1 MDFLTFMM
9 ELDISYYLVW
19 KNKMQ
24 FMIGLDILQVG
35 KVVLDIEL
43 VITSQVSVLIH
54 IILYLYKKHWLFRM
68 L

>member
-1 MDFLTFMM
+1 MDFLTFLM

-54 IILYLYKKHWLFRM
+54 IILYL
-68 L
+68 

>member
-54 IILYLYKKHWLFRM
+54 IILYL
-68 L
+68 

>member
-24 FMIGLDILQVG
+24 FMIGLDILQVE
-35 KVVLDIEL
+35 KVVLDIVL

-54 IILYLYKKHWLFRM
+54 IILYL
-68 L
+68 